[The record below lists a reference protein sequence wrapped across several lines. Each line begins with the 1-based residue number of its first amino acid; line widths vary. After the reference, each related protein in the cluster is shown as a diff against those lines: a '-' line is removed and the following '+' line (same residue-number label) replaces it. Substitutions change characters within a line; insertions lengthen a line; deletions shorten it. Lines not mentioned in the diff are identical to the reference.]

1 MFIQHLPE
9 ALPIELCAELFEY
22 ARQRAFEAAP
32 VNLYGE
38 MQRRESVRNNDRLEW
53 DNPELAT
60 RLEAH
65 LFKAMGHGFP
75 HLLDGMR
82 YVATGSHFRFYRYR
96 VGQYFK
102 PHRDGSHQ
110 AEQNESLVTAL
121 FYLNDADGGETV
133 LMPYGPREQWAYR
146 PISPRAGDALLFEHR
161 VWHEGRS
168 VNSGEKYVLRT
179 DLFYTEQIDRIEN

>member
-9 ALPIELCAELFEY
+9 AIPIDQCAELLEY
-22 ARQRAFEAAP
+22 ARQQAFDAAP
-32 VNLYGE
+32 VNFYGE
-38 MQRRESVRNNDRLEW
+38 LQRRESVRNNDRLEW
-53 DNPELAT
+53 SNPELAT

-65 LFKAMGHGFP
+65 LFKAMGNGFP

-82 YVATGSHFRFYRYR
+82 YAATGSHFRFYRYR
-96 VGQYFK
+96 EGQYFK
-102 PHRDGSHQ
+102 PHRDGSQ
-110 AEQNESLVTAL
+110 EDGQNESLVTAL

-179 DLFYTEQIDRIEN
+179 DLFYAKRIDSIGN